1 MHVNAKTW
9 RLILYVQYNSLVC
22 KMLKFPHFFHIN
34 KMQPQKADVKAL
46 KTCELRYLYL
56 LMEGILFKAYRS
68 FHF

>member
-9 RLILYVQYNSLVC
+9 SLILYVQYNSLVC

-46 KTCELRYLYL
+46 KNMRITLSL
-56 LMEGILFKAYRS
+56 LAYGRN
-68 FHF
+68 FV